1 MFSKTK
7 MGKKGKNKNQT
18 TNIQNAPKLEG
29 ENTEKDEKKQETVT
43 EIPKVEI
50 EALTEEGNESKEGTL
65 KSKKRRNRKKKS
77 KIFYIF
83 VSHTS
88 MEGYYNIPERHNVVV
103 RARYGR
109 NRDLSQRAD
118 KYYPLMIHIEYR

>member
-29 ENTEKDEKKQETVT
+29 ENTEKDEKEQETVT
-43 EIPKVEI
+43 EIPKVEELKVEPEKVEKLKVEPEKI

-83 VSHTS
+83 VSHSS
-88 MEGYYNIPERHNVVV
+88 MEGYFII
-103 RARYGR
+103 
-109 NRDLSQRAD
+109 
-118 KYYPLMIHIEYR
+118 YPSTGA